1 MHAAPAIPLAV
12 GFLPDDWKQLCAEL
26 GVPAFRAAQLWH
38 GVACRLASEWDQMTT
53 LPAALRQALA
63 SRCDLLA
70 LTVCERKPSPDGVT
84 KFLLACRDGER
95 IESVL
100 IPSRDRQTLCVS
112 TQAGCA
118 FRCAFCASGALGL
131 ARDLEA
137 GEIVGQ
143 VTAAARE
150 LRAAPGAA
158 PDARPENLVFMGMGE
173 PLANYDNTLRAI
185 RVLNAPGGLTIGARR
200 MTISTCGVVPGIR
213 RLAEE
218 GLQVE
223 LSVSLH
229 APDDRLRQSIMPV
242 AARWPI
248 AELLAACADYTARTG
263 RIITFEYTL
272 VRGLNDQRIQAEQ
285 LVRLLRPL
293 HCRINLIPLSPVDGF
308 DGRAPDAET
317 CTRFQEFLEQ
327 ARINTTLR
335 HSRGRQAD
343 AACGQLRLRRTGDQ
357 QASPRTGDRQVA
369 LHSNPI
375 HSL

>member
-1 MHAAPAIPLAV
+1 MSSSTTIPLAA
-12 GFLPDDWKQLCAEL
+12 GFLPDDWKHLCAEL
-26 GVPAFRAAQLWH
+26 GVPAFRATQLWQW
-38 GVACRLASEWDQMTT
+38 VACRLANNWAQMTN
-53 LPAALRQALA
+53 LPVTLRQTLA
-63 SRCDLLA
+63 SRCDLA
-70 LTVCERKPSPDGVT
+70 SLTVCERNLSPDGVT

-95 IESVL
+95 IEAVL

-112 TQAGCA
+112 TQVGCA
-118 FRCAFCASGALGL
+118 FRCAFCASGTLGL
-131 ARDLEA
+131 TRDLEA

-150 LRAAPGAA
+150 LRAAPNAA
-158 PDARPENLVFMGMGE
+158 PEARPENVVFMGMGE

-200 MTISTCGVVPGIR
+200 MTISTCGIVPGIR

-229 APDDRLRQSIMPV
+229 APDDRLRQSLMPV
-242 AARWPI
+242 NTRWPI
-248 AELLAACADYTARTG
+248 AELLAACADYTTRTG

-272 VRGLNDQRIQAEQ
+272 VRGLNDQPRHAEQ
-285 LVRLLRPL
+285 LARILRPL
-293 HCRINLIPLSPVDGF
+293 HCRVNLIPLSPVAAF
-308 DGRAPDAET
+308 DGHPPEAET
-317 CTRFQEFLEQ
+317 CARFQAFLEQ

-343 AACGQLRLRRTGDQ
+343 AACGQLRLRRADDR
-357 QASPRTGDRQVA
+357 QAAPRTGDQQVA

-375 HSL
+375 HPL

>member
-1 MHAAPAIPLAV
+1 MTHTPDHTAIPLAA

-38 GVACRLASEWDQMTT
+38 WTACRLVTAWEQMTN
-53 LPAALRQALA
+53 LPAALRKTLA
-63 SRCDLLA
+63 SRCDLEPP
-70 LTVCERKPSPDGVT
+70 TVCERTPAADGVT
-84 KFLLACRDGER
+84 KFLLGCRDGER

-100 IPSRDRQTLCVS
+100 IPSRDRHTLCVS
-112 TQAGCA
+112 SQAGCA

-131 ARDLEA
+131 SRDLEA

-143 VTAAARE
+143 VMVAARE
-150 LRAAPGAA
+150 LRAVPGAA

-200 MTISTCGVVPGIR
+200 MTLSTCGVVPGIR

-218 GLQVE
+218 GLQIE

-229 APDDRLRQSIMPV
+229 APDDRLRQSLMPV
-242 AARWPI
+242 NTRWPI
-248 AELLAACADYTARTG
+248 VDLLAACADYTGRTG

-272 VRGLNDQRIQAEQ
+272 IRGLNDAPGQAEA
-285 LVRLLRPL
+285 LARLLRPL
-293 HCRINLIPLSPVDGF
+293 HCRVNLIPLSPVDTFNGHP
-308 DGRAPDAET
+308 PDPAT
-317 CTRFQEFLEQ
+317 CAHFQNVLER

-343 AACGQLRLRRTGDQ
+343 AACGQLRLRRKP
-357 QASPRTGDRQVA
+357 A
-369 LHSNPI
+369 
-375 HSL
+375 

>member
-1 MHAAPAIPLAV
+1 MRSATAIPLAA
-12 GFLPDDWKQLCAEL
+12 GFLPDEWKSLVAEL
-26 GVPAFRAAQLWH
+26 GAPAFRAAQIWH
-38 GVACRLASEWDQMTT
+38 WVACRLAGDWEQMTT
-53 LPAALRQALA
+53 LPAAFRQTLA
-63 SRCDLLA
+63 GRCDLSA
-70 LTVCERKPSPDGVT
+70 LTLCERQPSPDGVT

-118 FRCAFCASGALGL
+118 FRCAFCASGARGL

-143 VTAAARE
+143 VAAAARE

-158 PDARPENLVFMGMGE
+158 PAARPDNLVFMGMGE

-200 MTISTCGVVPGIR
+200 MTLSTCGVVPGIR

-229 APDDRLRQSIMPV
+229 APDDRLRQSLLPV

-263 RIITFEYTL
+263 RIITVEYTL
-272 VRGLNDQRIQAEQ
+272 VRGLNDQPRQAEQ
-285 LVRLLRPL
+285 LARLLRPL
-293 HCRINLIPLSPVDGF
+293 HCRVNLIPLSPVDGF
-308 DGRAPDAET
+308 DGRAPDADT
-317 CTRFQEFLEQ
+317 CARFQTFLEQ

-335 HSRGRQAD
+335 HSRGSQAD
-343 AACGQLRLRRTGDQ
+343 AACGQLRLRRAD
-357 QASPRTGDRQVA
+357 DRPA
-369 LHSNPI
+369 APKR
-375 HSL
+375 

>member
-1 MHAAPAIPLAV
+1 MRSQPDPSSVVPLAA
-12 GFLPDDWKQLCAEL
+12 GLLPDDWKGLCAAL
-26 GVPAFRAAQLWH
+26 GAPAFRAAQLWH
-38 GVACRLASEWDQMTT
+38 WVGCRLASRWEQMGNI
-53 LPAALRQALA
+53 PGALRRELAERCVLTAL
-63 SRCDLLA
+63 D
-70 LTVCERKPSPDGVT
+70 VCERRVAPDGVT
-84 KFLLACRDGER
+84 KYLLACRDGER

-100 IPSRDRQTLCVS
+100 IPSRDRHTLCVS

-137 GEIVGQ
+137 GEIVEQ
-143 VTAAARE
+143 VYAAARD
-150 LRAAPGAA
+150 LRSAPGAA

-185 RVLNAPGGLTIGARR
+185 RVLNVPDGLTIGARR

-229 APDDRLRQSIMPV
+229 ASDDRLRRSLMPV
-242 AARWPI
+242 NARWPI
-248 AELLAACADYTARTG
+248 ADLLAACADYTARTR

-272 VRGLNDQRIQAEQ
+272 IRGLNDEPRHAEE
-285 LVRLLRPL
+285 LARLLRPL
-293 HCRINLIPLSPVDGF
+293 HGRVNLIPLSPVEGF
-308 DGRAPDAET
+308 EGRPPET
-317 CTRFQEFLEQ
+317 EACARFLAILER
-327 ARINTTLR
+327 ARINATLR

-343 AACGQLRLRRTGDQ
+343 AACGQLRLRSRRP
-357 QASPRTGDRQVA
+357 A
-369 LHSNPI
+369 
-375 HSL
+375 

>member
-1 MHAAPAIPLAV
+1 
-12 GFLPDDWKQLCAEL
+12 
-26 GVPAFRAAQLWH
+26 
-38 GVACRLASEWDQMTT
+38 
-53 LPAALRQALA
+53 
-63 SRCDLLA
+63 
-70 LTVCERKPSPDGVT
+70 
-84 KFLLACRDGER
+84 
-95 IESVL
+95 
-100 IPSRDRQTLCVS
+100 
-112 TQAGCA
+112 
-118 FRCAFCASGALGL
+118 
-131 ARDLEA
+131 
-137 GEIVGQ
+137 
-143 VTAAARE
+143 
-150 LRAAPGAA
+150 
-158 PDARPENLVFMGMGE
+158 
-173 PLANYDNTLRAI
+173 
-185 RVLNAPGGLTIGARR
+185 
-200 MTISTCGVVPGIR
+200 
-213 RLAEE
+213 
-218 GLQVE
+218 
-223 LSVSLH
+223 
-229 APDDRLRQSIMPV
+229 MPV

>member
-1 MHAAPAIPLAV
+1 MPAATTIPLAA
-12 GFLPDDWKQLCAEL
+12 GFLPDDWKRLCAEL
-26 GVPAFRAAQLWH
+26 DVPAFRAAQLWQW
-38 GVACRLASEWDQMTT
+38 VACRLVADWEQMTN
-53 LPAALRQALA
+53 LPAALRRTLA
-63 SRCDLLA
+63 GRCDLSA
-70 LTVCERKPSPDGVT
+70 LTVCERTASPDGVT

-131 ARDLEA
+131 ARDLDA

-143 VTAAARE
+143 VFAAARE
-150 LRAAPGAA
+150 LRATPNAA
-158 PDARPENLVFMGMGE
+158 PDARPENVVFMGMGE

-200 MTISTCGVVPGIR
+200 MTLSTCGVVPGIR
-213 RLAEE
+213 RLADE

-229 APDDRLRQSIMPV
+229 APDDRLRQSLLPV

-272 VRGLNDQRIQAEQ
+272 VRGLNDQPRHAE
-285 LVRLLRPL
+285 LLARLLRPL
-293 HCRINLIPLSPVDGF
+293 HCRVNLIPLSPVAAF
-308 DGRAPDAET
+308 DGHPPDAET
-317 CTRFQEFLEQ
+317 CARFQAVLEQ

-343 AACGQLRLRRTGDQ
+343 AACGQLRLRRTG
-357 QASPRTGDRQVA
+357 GRQVA
-369 LHSNPI
+369 PHNPKHST
-375 HSL
+375 